1 MPPRAIIARR
11 MMMVVMTVGRAVMMM
26 VVMVHLPVTVALS
39 NAAAGIALWIL
50 LISQIL
56 ISCLFYF

>member
-1 MPPRAIIARR
+1 
-11 MMMVVMTVGRAVMMM
+11 MMVVMMVMTVGRAFMMM

>member
-26 VVMVHLPVTVALS
+26 VVMVHLPVTIALS
-39 NAAAGIALWIL
+39 HAAAGIGLWIL

-56 ISCLFYF
+56 ISCLSCF